1 MPTILI
7 HGIGHHDLTQ
17 FRTFFLHVRDRLRA
31 SVARCQAHSLPETA
45 FFPVY
50 WGDWGPQAWYRGISL
65 PPGIA
70 PSPAAQPDELH
81 LAGGVQAKSLDSSA
95 HATFDPGLD
104 ALQVVLSTPGP
115 LQEVLDDLGIS
126 AAELTHAVMQTKG
139 PQRRSRAV
147 VTRLLVRARLRHDR
161 TPQKI
166 IERLESRATLQA
178 LLALILDQPQA
189 LPKGLPAVVA
199 YPFWATVT
207 ALARHLRGSIME
219 VATNFVGDVM
229 LYLARGAEVRQSVH
243 STVLQASML
252 RPNEP
257 LVLIGHSLGGVIAY
271 EYSTDPIFSDR
282 PPIDLLVT
290 VGSQVGLFAE
300 YGLLQVVGPPL
311 EGGKTSAQQADRRGG
326 LQGPWLNFYD
336 PDDFLSFPIGRVF
349 REAADG
355 DRICPAGQPFP
366 ASHGAYWNNEELY
379 TAIAKAY
386 PIQL

>member
-7 HGIGHHDLTQ
+7 HGIGYHDLAQ
-17 FRTFFLHVRDRLRA
+17 FRTFFLHVRDRLRT
-31 SVARCQAHSLPETA
+31 SVARYQAHSLPETA

-50 WGDWGPQAWYRGISL
+50 WGDWGPQAWYRGVSL
-65 PPGIA
+65 PAGIA
-70 PSPAAQPDELH
+70 PSPAAHPDEMH
-81 LAGGVQAKSLDSSA
+81 LAGAVQAKSLDISA
-95 HATFDPGLD
+95 HAAFDAGLD
-104 ALQVVLSTPGP
+104 ALQVVLSTRGP

-126 AAELTHAVMQTKG
+126 VAELIHAVMQTNRE
-139 PQRRSRAV
+139 QRRSRAV
-147 VTRLLVRARLRHDR
+147 VARLFVRARLRHDSTSR
-161 TPQKI
+161 KI
-166 IERLESRATLQA
+166 IERVESRAALQA

-207 ALARHLRGSIME
+207 ALARHLRSSIMQ

-229 LYLARGAEVRQSVH
+229 LYLARGAEVRQLVH
-243 STVLQASML
+243 STVLQARTL
-252 RPNEP
+252 HPHEP
-257 LVLIGHSLGGVIAY
+257 LILIGHSLGGVIAY
-271 EYSTDPIFSDR
+271 EYSIDPVFSDR

-311 EGGKTSAQQADRRGG
+311 EQGKTPSQLSYRHGG

-355 DRICPAGQPFP
+355 DRICPAGKPFP

-386 PIQL
+386 PIWL